1 MLLGTYYIGYAGI
14 RKSALTWQG
23 LRWGLAQGYI
33 SRADIL
39 RYASDRLKEDSS
51 DLEYELYQCKP
62 DHTYRVDGILAELA
76 RHEDSPELTDPEP
89 GSPDPRHAL
98 WLYLL
103 LKHVYE
109 HRKNFDDPLGE
120 VEILHADFGCPED
133 VTPFVRYMPPP
144 TDYDPSTYTRQEN
157 IDRLYALWEAYL
169 REAKTRFE
177 G

>member
-1 MLLGTYYIGYAGI
+1 MMLGTYYIGYEGI

-62 DHTYRVDGILAELA
+62 EHTYRVDGILAELA
-76 RHEDSPELTDPEP
+76 RHEDSPELTNPDP
-89 GSPDPRHAL
+89 GSTDPRHAL

-120 VEILHADFGCPED
+120 IEILYADFGYPED
-133 VTPFVRYMPPP
+133 VTPFVRYMSP

-169 REAKTRFE
+169 YNHNRRSYIQ
-177 G
+177 

>member
-1 MLLGTYYIGYAGI
+1 MMLGTYYIGYEGI

-39 RYASDRLKEDSS
+39 RYASDRLKEDST

-62 DHTYRVDGILAELA
+62 DHTYRIDGILAELA
-76 RHEDSPELTDPEP
+76 QHEDSPELANPDP
-89 GSPDPRHAL
+89 GSTDPRHAL

-120 VEILHADFGCPED
+120 VEILHADFGYPED
-133 VTPFVRYMPPP
+133 VTPFVRYMPA

-177 G
+177 V

>member
-1 MLLGTYYIGYAGI
+1 MLSTYYIGYEGI

-62 DHTYRVDGILAELA
+62 EYTYRVDGILAELA

-120 VEILHADFGCPED
+120 VEILHADF
-133 VTPFVRYMPPP
+133 
-144 TDYDPSTYTRQEN
+144 DPIRA
-157 IDRLYALWEAYL
+157 IHAPDRL
-169 REAKTRFE
+169 
-177 G
+177 